1 MSALIGKLQIR
12 HILVVLLAIPAFYLA
27 FLLYHSGYLWIG
39 LGLLVVTS
47 LGVFIYLSPSAMTFR
62 YLFPGFIGFG
72 IFVIF
77 PLVYT
82 VYIGFTKYSS
92 QNLLHFDRS
101 AALIHNETFLSPQAA
116 SYKYKLY
123 AQEDGSYVL
132 YLEDEKDAARRFVS
146 EPFELTPGTKPKT
159 EQEPVKLSA
168 LPTGQDPPG
177 KPMEM
182 VQINRGKLLVPMRA
196 RQFAL
201 PDETL
206 VAMAGLTSFSA
217 RERLWTPNPDGSLT
231 NKKDGTVIRP
241 DYKVGFFVND
251 KGEKTGVGF
260 RTFSGFDN
268 YLRIITDPRI
278 QGPFFRIFLWTF
290 AFSAI
295 SVFLT
300 FALGM
305 LLSVV

>member
-12 HILVVLLAIPAFYLA
+12 HILVVLLAIPALYLA
-27 FLLYHSGYLWIG
+27 FLLYHSGYLLIG
-39 LGLLVVTS
+39 FGLLVVTS

-77 PLVYT
+77 PLLYT

-132 YLEDEKDAARRFVS
+132 YLEDEKDPARRFVS
-146 EPFELTPGTKPKT
+146 EPFELTPGIKPKT
-159 EQEPVKLSA
+159 EQEPVQLSA
-168 LPTGQDPPG
+168 LPTGQEPPG

-206 VAMAGLTSFSA
+206 VAMAGDLSTTTVCTTK
-217 RERLWTPNPDGSLT
+217 E
-231 NKKDGTVIRP
+231 KK
-241 DYKVGFFVND
+241 
-251 KGEKTGVGF
+251 
-260 RTFSGFDN
+260 
-268 YLRIITDPRI
+268 
-278 QGPFFRIFLWTF
+278 
-290 AFSAI
+290 
-295 SVFLT
+295 SV
-300 FALGM
+300 
-305 LLSVV
+305 